1 MKVVMILPTM
11 MLQKPSATSKAKD
24 HSKALTERLQMWKDG
39 KIEEIW
45 KDNCIIQKKL
55 TQHPRK
61 SASDIVRV
69 VSKLIFEGKVSAAM
83 KYLEDNTE
91 NAVLQST
98 PEVIEKLRA
107 LHPEQSE
114 ILPNTLYQGPLQMVS
129 RAHFNNITEAEI
141 LKAAQQTKGSGGPSL
156 LDAKQWKR
164 MLCSGHFKAEN
175 KELREQLA
183 IFARKIATELVD
195 PTTLEAYTACRLIPL
210 NKDPGSAELQIRPI
224 GVGEVLRRIVGKTI
238 MWSLSGVIQE
248 ATGPLQ
254 VSSGLKGGAEAAIHS
269 MKQKF
274 EQEATDAVLLVDAA
288 NAFNRLNRLAALHNI
303 QYLCPPFAT
312 ILINTYRNPA
322 RLFIVGGGEIESAEG
337 TTQGDTLAMAF
348 YGLGTNPILR
358 NLKFALP
365 NVSQVWLADDATG
378 AGKLEPLKEWWDL
391 IQKEGVNFGY
401 YVKPEKSWLILKDPS
416 KLEECQK
423 LFESSPINITI
434 EGKRHLGAA
443 LGSTEF
449 KNKYIDDKVL
459 KWVEN
464 IKTLAFVAKSQ
475 PHVAYA
481 AFIHG
486 EQHKYTYFLRT
497 IVDISAN
504 LQPLDDAIDN
514 ILIPAL
520 FGCEI
525 TGEERKVLSLPVREG
540 GLGVRQVA
548 SSANSSYNVSS
559 KVTAPLIKQIMLRA
573 DELPSA
579 DDVKEAKCTAILEY
593 KTQQAEANNHIK
605 TSQSPR
611 TQRNLEQLSAPGAS
625 SWLGALPL
633 ESHGFN
639 LTKSEFHDALAMR
652 YNRQIKN
659 LPEKCPCGEVFDVTH
674 ALNCHLGG
682 FINVR
687 HNKIRDFDGSL
698 LKTILN
704 DVECEP
710 PLQPVI
716 NKNGY
721 LKTAILT
728 DDARLDI
735 RARGFWREGQ
745 NAFFDVRVTNAD
757 CASQEDSSIK
767 AVLRSN
773 ENEKKRHY
781 NRRVMQVEHGSF
793 TPLVFT
799 TTGVMG
805 HECSIFHKSL
815 AEKISVKKG
824 ERYEDI
830 VRYMRVKF
838 SYLALRATLMCLRG
852 SRKLKTKVDTTVSD
866 FGLALNELGI

>member
-1 MKVVMILPTM
+1 M
-11 MLQKPSATSKAKD
+11 
-24 HSKALTERLQMWKDG
+24 
-39 KIEEIW
+39 
-45 KDNCIIQKKL
+45 
-55 TQHPRK
+55 
-61 SASDIVRV
+61 
-69 VSKLIFEGKVSAAM
+69 
-83 KYLEDNTE
+83 
-91 NAVLQST
+91 
-98 PEVIEKLRA
+98 
-107 LHPEQSE
+107 
-114 ILPNTLYQGPLQMVS
+114 
-129 RAHFNNITEAEI
+129 
-141 LKAAQQTKGSGGPSL
+141 
-156 LDAKQWKR
+156 
-164 MLCSGHFKAEN
+164 
-175 KELREQLA
+175 
-183 IFARKIATELVD
+183 
-195 PTTLEAYTACRLIPL
+195 
-210 NKDPGSAELQIRPI
+210 
-224 GVGEVLRRIVGKTI
+224 
-238 MWSLSGVIQE
+238 
-248 ATGPLQ
+248 
-254 VSSGLKGGAEAAIHS
+254 
-269 MKQKF
+269 
-274 EQEATDAVLLVDAA
+274 
-288 NAFNRLNRLAALHNI
+288 
-303 QYLCPPFAT
+303 
-312 ILINTYRNPA
+312 
-322 RLFIVGGGEIESAEG
+322 
-337 TTQGDTLAMAF
+337 
-348 YGLGTNPILR
+348 
-358 NLKFALP
+358 
-365 NVSQVWLADDATG
+365 
-378 AGKLEPLKEWWDL
+378 
-391 IQKEGVNFGY
+391 
-401 YVKPEKSWLILKDPS
+401 
-416 KLEECQK
+416 
-423 LFESSPINITI
+423 
-434 EGKRHLGAA
+434 
-443 LGSTEF
+443 
-449 KNKYIDDKVL
+449 
-459 KWVEN
+459 
-464 IKTLAFVAKSQ
+464 AFVAKSQ

-548 SSANSSYNVSS
+548 SSANSSYGVSS
-559 KVTAPLIKQIMLRA
+559 KVTAPLIKQIMLQA

-579 DDVKEAKCTAILEY
+579 DDVKEAKCTAIHEY
-593 KTQQAEANNHIK
+593 KTQQAEANNHIR